1 MSLIAELKSVE
12 DFRSGHGR
20 QHELWF
26 VLLLIIVGGACG
38 YWGYRPAAEFA
49 ERYGCEVCDFLAIAP
64 PSKLPS
70 YSTFRRV
77 MLGLDFRAFAQL
89 FNRWASSY
97 VEIQPGEWL
106 SSDGK
111 SIRGSVRGYNSSQQD
126 FISLV
131 SLFTQKSKQVVCA
144 LPMHNKKTGE
154 EQVVRQMLAA
164 VNLRGGVVTTDALHT
179 KKQWRRL
186 ETVEVTI

>member
-1 MSLIAELKSVE
+1 MSLIAELKRVE

-20 QHELWF
+20 QHERWF
-26 VLLLIIVGGACG
+26 VLLLLIVGGACG

-49 ERYGCEVCDFLAIAP
+49 ERYGHEVCDFLGIAAP
-64 PSKLPS
+64 PKRPS

-77 MLGLDFRAFAQL
+77 MLGLDFTAFAEL

-97 VEIQPGEWL
+97 VDIQPGEWL

-111 SIRGSVRGYNSSQQD
+111 SIRGSVSHYNSSQQD

-131 SLFTQKSKQVVCA
+131 SVFTQKSKQVVCA
-144 LPMHNKKTGE
+144 LPMRNKKTGE
-154 EQVVRQMLAA
+154 EHAVRQLLAA
-164 VNLRGGVVTTDALHT
+164 VELRGGVVTTDALHT
-179 KKQWRRL
+179 KKRLRRL
-186 ETVEVTI
+186 ETAEGTI